1 MDSNTGVLHLARSLV
16 HSDISEYLLL
26 VRAMDHAAQPKAASV
41 PVRIQVTSSP
51 DVPPSWAGTPMP
63 KVEYISYHESKIY
76 YVYICKNFIIF
87 PKTYDIQFF

>member
-1 MDSNTGVLHLARSLV
+1 MDTSTGVLHLARSLV

-26 VRAMDHAAQPKAASV
+26 VRAMDHASQPKAASV

-63 KVEYISYHESKIY
+63 KVE
-76 YVYICKNFIIF
+76 
-87 PKTYDIQFF
+87 